1 MKELGID
8 VSQCD
13 GKINWEKAKEAGIQ
27 FAILR
32 IGHTNNSS
40 SKRHYKDKIFEYNY
54 EQCKNLGIKIG
65 IYYQG
70 AAISYD
76 EGRKDA
82 QQVLKWLT
90 GKSSEIGIFVKLR
103 SSSFNDNDIKVQ
115 ITEGAKGF
123 CSYLKNNNWI
133 SGVSA
138 NISFLKERINMDEM
152 ADYELWCVNHETVKP
167 TVIREDY
174 GLWQFDNNEI
184 TDLSNKIHMDYL
196 YIDYLSIAKE
206 NELNG
211 YIKDDLEEVQKEDV
225 TDIIEDISKFQEVV
239 YVPDTTT
246 DKVEDVIEIEEP
258 AETDAKEKEQIQEQ
272 NNSLD
277 NQLIMFKTN
286 GKILHKLK
294 VFFYKF
300 KKSVKSFKE
309 GFINFFVLYDEAD
322 ENANDADE
330 EENNK

>member
-40 SKRHYKDKIFEYNY
+40 SKRHYKDKTFEYNY
-54 EQCKNLGIKIG
+54 EQCKKLGIKIG
-65 IYYQG
+65 MYYQG

-90 GKSSEIGIFVKLR
+90 GKSSEIGIFVRLR
-103 SSSFNDNDIKVQ
+103 NSSFNDNDIKVQ

-123 CSYLKNNNWI
+123 CNYLKNNSWI

-138 NISFLKERINMDEM
+138 NITFLKERINMDEM
-152 ADYELWCVNHETVKP
+152 ADYELWCINHETVKP

-184 TDLSNKIHMDYL
+184 KDLSNKIHMDYL

-211 YIKDDLEEVQKEDV
+211 YIKEDFEEVKKEDIN
-225 TDIIEDISKFQEVV
+225 DIIEDISKFQEVV
-239 YVPDTTT
+239 YVPDATT
-246 DKVEDVIEIEEP
+246 DKIEEVIKVEEP
-258 AETDAKEKEQIQEQ
+258 IETDAKEKEQIQEQ

-277 NQLIMFKTN
+277 NQLIMFKAN
-286 GKILHKLK
+286 GKIFYILK
-294 VFFYKF
+294 VFLYKLKKLIKLF
-300 KKSVKSFKE
+300 KD
-309 GFINFFVLYDEAD
+309 GFINFFVLYDD
-322 ENANDADE
+322 DIDNK